1 MAADFH
7 RLNFNRS
14 AHKTIILF
22 LLSKMNA
29 NELMKDLGFSDLGRL
44 LQQTTSKTRTP
55 GSPSDVFN
63 IAVASLFL
71 IPMLAVAIFACGR
84 LKELRERSLA
94 VPELPSDAH
103 KTPKSTLA
111 DRKRA
116 MVELFE
122 TSDVTM
128 VSQDQTGIA
137 KGCRISNSRER

>member
-1 MAADFH
+1 
-7 RLNFNRS
+7 
-14 AHKTIILF
+14 
-22 LLSKMNA
+22 MNA

-63 IAVASLFL
+63 IAVASLLFL
-71 IPMLAVAIFACGR
+71 VPMLALAIFACSR
-84 LKELRERSLA
+84 LKEMRELPLA

-111 DRKRA
+111 GRKRA

-137 KGCRISNSRER
+137 KGSRISNSRQI

>member
-1 MAADFH
+1 
-7 RLNFNRS
+7 
-14 AHKTIILF
+14 
-22 LLSKMNA
+22 MNA

-44 LQQTTSKTRTP
+44 LQQTTSETTTP
-55 GSPSDVFN
+55 DGSPSDVFN

-71 IPMLAVAIFACGR
+71 IPMLAIAIFACNG
-84 LKELRERSLA
+84 LKETREHSLA

-111 DRKRA
+111 GRKRA
-116 MVELFE
+116 IVELFE

-128 VSQDQTGIA
+128 VSQEQTGIA